1 MRAREICFK
10 GDQEMLRG
18 VASSGSRPFFWNR
31 KTRQTP
37 NRSSK
42 WIAGA
47 DEAAHMLK
55 FQLVQGKR
63 KGEGEYEMNVQPR
76 HTTTDP
82 KKMPRRSVSGLST

>member
-1 MRAREICFK
+1 MRARELCFK
-10 GDQEMLRG
+10 GDQEMLRESR
-18 VASSGSRPFFWNR
+18 VAVRDHFMEQKDATDPEQI
-31 KTRQTP
+31 KQM
-37 NRSSK
+37 
-42 WIAGA
+42 IAGA

-82 KKMPRRSVSGLST
+82 KKMPGDP